1 MAENALAQ
9 QEDVIIAT
17 ELESLSS
24 VTKKVQVTVP
34 VETINQKTRETMTQI
49 RKDVV
54 IPGFRRGRVP
64 NRVLE
69 KKLGGGLN
77 DEVRNH
83 LVEAALRQ
91 AISKYELKVV
101 GQPRTS
107 PPIPELPAN
116 GPMEFSIELEV
127 APEFPLPDLASFEIF
142 EPQLTAN
149 DERFNAA
156 LGHLQKSLGTW
167 ENVSGGTAAAED
179 RLTVDVNITTEDG
192 TVIVDQKD
200 ATIPVAAG
208 SMAGVQFDDLG
219 EKLTGLSVGDSTT
232 LEKIVPD
239 THRRED
245 LRGRK
250 FIVKLNLKA
259 ISRLNV
265 PELTDELAIANGFD
279 NLAELRESMRS
290 ALESR
295 IRTDTQQAK
304 RNQLVRK
311 LVDAIQIDL
320 PPRLTQRMNLE
331 VFRREAT
338 DLINRGVP
346 VPNIEKAVSTLQ
358 DFSHQEA
365 EFELRQM
372 FILSRLA
379 IQFDESVSD
388 QEVNAAITQTA
399 LLNGERPEVVRRQM
413 EKMGQL
419 EQVAQR
425 VLEHKVL
432 DRALLQCKV
441 TPVDEA
447 TWKQHLASNQN
458 AGQIAATPAAA
469 DAT

>member
-9 QEDVIIAT
+9 QDDLIIAT

-24 VTKKVQVTVP
+24 VTKKIKVTVP
-34 VETINQKTRETMTQI
+34 AETISQETRSTMTKI

-69 KKLGGGLN
+69 KKLGGGLS
-77 DEVRNH
+77 DEVRVH
-83 LVEAALRQ
+83 IVEAALQQ
-91 AISKYELKVV
+91 AISKHELKVV
-101 GQPRTS
+101 GQPTTT
-107 PPIPELPAN
+107 PQIPELPAS

-127 APEFPLPDLASFEIF
+127 APEFPLPDLASFEIL

-156 LGHLQKSLGTW
+156 LDHLRKSLGTW
-167 ENVSGGTAAAED
+167 ENASGGAVADD

-192 TVIVDQKD
+192 TAIVDQKGV
-200 ATIPVAAG
+200 TMPVAAG

-219 EKLTGLSVGDSTT
+219 EKLTGLNVGDSTT

-245 LRGRK
+245 LRDRK
-250 FIVKLNLKA
+250 FIVKLNVTA
-259 ISRLNV
+259 VSRLNM
-265 PELTDELAIANGFD
+265 PELTDELAKTNGFES
-279 NLAELRESMRS
+279 LAELRESMRS
-290 ALESR
+290 ALENR
-295 IRTDTQQAK
+295 IQIDTQQAK
-304 RNQLVRK
+304 RSQLIHK
-311 LVDAIQIDL
+311 LIDAIQIDL
-320 PPRLTQRMNLE
+320 PPRLTERMN
-331 VFRREAT
+331 VQIFRREAGN
-338 DLINRGVP
+338 LINRGVP
-346 VPNIEKAVSTLQ
+346 LPAIEKEASTLRNLSQ
-358 DFSHQEA
+358 QEA
-365 EFELRQM
+365 ELELRQM

-388 QEVNAAITQTA
+388 REVNAAIAQTA
-399 LLNGERPEVVRRQM
+399 MMNGERPEVVRRQM

-425 VLEHKVL
+425 VLEQKVL
-432 DRALLQCKV
+432 DRALLQCKI

-458 AGQIAATPAAA
+458 AGQIAATPLAA